1 MNSTLTFF
9 LHALSILAKL
19 IGAFSA
25 IWSAR
30 YWIESADARVMP
42 VTDGSRTVVI
52 TEDDESD
59 VLLTLKE
66 QSRLNA
72 IAARWA
78 AGAAIAA
85 ATLTLL
91 SFGGY

>member
-1 MNSTLTFF
+1 
-9 LHALSILAKL
+9 
-19 IGAFSA
+19 
-25 IWSAR
+25 
-30 YWIESADARVMP
+30 MP
-42 VTDGSRTVVI
+42 VTDGSRAVVI
-52 TEDDESD
+52 TEDDNSD

-78 AGAAIAA
+78 AAAAIAA